1 MQHIIC
7 CICYICINFGFV
19 TFSFG
24 NFIFRKS
31 NTKEAKLIYKTK
43 PEFIKIAKTLSIM
56 EDFKAGVPRGG
67 YKGVVQTVRNGI
79 RIFISP
85 EDPATWQYDLKW

>member
-1 MQHIIC
+1 
-7 CICYICINFGFV
+7 
-19 TFSFG
+19 
-24 NFIFRKS
+24 
-31 NTKEAKLIYKTK
+31 
-43 PEFIKIAKTLSIM
+43 M

-85 EDPATWQYDLKW
+85 EDPATWKYDLKWWIEMILLGLDSEISLELAIPS

>member
-1 MQHIIC
+1 
-7 CICYICINFGFV
+7 
-19 TFSFG
+19 
-24 NFIFRKS
+24 
-31 NTKEAKLIYKTK
+31 
-43 PEFIKIAKTLSIM
+43 M

-85 EDPATWQYDLKW
+85 EDPATWQYDLKWWIRRILLGLDS